1 MIESPPDIKDK
12 DLIQAIKLVNKPE
25 VAQLVDK
32 INADYEYWSDVKYK
46 KLPEGLTSTELWSCV
61 KLTRMMQ
68 RAFTWSGFGVTASIT
83 NRMQRMCHEFDMN
96 FGGSWGASAVIPNE
110 NKEQYLISSLME
122 EAISSSQMEGASTT
136 RKVAKDMLRKQISP
150 RSKSEQMIFNNYQ
163 TIRFVTEHKSEALTP
178 ELLLHIHSLMTEKT
192 LDNEEDVGRYRTND
206 EVVVENAITHEIVHT
221 PPSYE
226 IIPSFV
232 AELCRFFNEIEAKVF
247 IHPIIR
253 GIIIHFM
260 VAYVHPFVD
269 GNGRTARAL
278 FYWYMLRRGYWLT
291 EYLSISRIISKY
303 KIAYE
308 NSFLYTEADKNDM
321 GYFIAYNLRVLNL
334 AFRDLQHYIER
345 KIIQKQQTSRFLRIG
360 NINERQAEILK
371 LVLDNPQIMLTIKE
385 LQTRFGVT
393 HTTAKSDVNG
403 LTSIGFLSEI
413 ALNGRKRGYVRGDR
427 FNEIEMM
434 VGE

>member
-25 VAQLVDK
+25 VAQLVDI

-232 AELCRFFNEIEAKVF
+232 AELCRFLMKSKQRYLF
-247 IHPIIR
+247 I
-253 GIIIHFM
+253 
-260 VAYVHPFVD
+260 
-269 GNGRTARAL
+269 L
-278 FYWYMLRRGYWLT
+278 
-291 EYLSISRIISKY
+291 
-303 KIAYE
+303 
-308 NSFLYTEADKNDM
+308 LY
-321 GYFIAYNLRVLNL
+321 
-334 AFRDLQHYIER
+334 
-345 KIIQKQQTSRFLRIG
+345 
-360 NINERQAEILK
+360 
-371 LVLDNPQIMLTIKE
+371 
-385 LQTRFGVT
+385 GV
-393 HTTAKSDVNG
+393 S
-403 LTSIGFLSEI
+403 
-413 ALNGRKRGYVRGDR
+413 
-427 FNEIEMM
+427 
-434 VGE
+434 